1 MFWVQTDLFVQLSE
15 HGLFRRFSAVD
26 AALWKLPRVSAN
38 ALTPKHLIFMV
49 EQNDADV
56 GSEPV
61 SVKHN

>member
-1 MFWVQTDLFVQLSE
+1 
-15 HGLFRRFSAVD
+15 
-26 AALWKLPRVSAN
+26 LWKLPRVSAN